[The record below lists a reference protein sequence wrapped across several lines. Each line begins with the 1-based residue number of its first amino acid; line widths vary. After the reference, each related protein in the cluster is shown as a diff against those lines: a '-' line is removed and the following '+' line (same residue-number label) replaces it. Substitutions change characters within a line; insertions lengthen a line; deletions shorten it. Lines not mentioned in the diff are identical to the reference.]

1 MLFIAFRPCARPVVL
16 PFFVCINAGLK
27 FDIVG
32 TLQPEKGTKH
42 ATVTSIYRQPGF
54 HGRALVDA
62 FNGPSVTTDAVF
74 GRDGFLAG
82 FDVAVDAQGKPKSYS
97 AAVGF
102 SAPEYSVT
110 LKALSA
116 LTAFQASYY
125 HRVNRDVEAGAIATY
140 KTSNPG
146 NVDLQVGAKTYLDAA
161 AFISAWKSSFSIF
174 VLFSAN

>member
-1 MLFIAFRPCARPVVL
+1 MSQQVVKHLKKILICPVPPLSLHRL
-16 PFFVCINAGLK
+16 PTGLK

-82 FDVAVDAQGKPKSYS
+82 FDVAVDAQGKPKTYS
-97 AAVGF
+97 AALGY

-140 KTSNPG
+140 KTSTPG
-146 NVDLQVGAKTYLDAA
+146 AVDLQVGAKTYLDAA
-161 AFISAWKSSFSIF
+161 AFISAFT
-174 VLFSAN
+174 L